1 MNKNTKHTPGPW
13 YAVQPAGANGWWVV
27 SKDKEGVECVDES
40 HDGGFKE
47 STARLIAAAPDLLT
61 ALEGLLEITDFHELY
76 GSKTEAARA
85 AIAKATGEHHD

>member
-1 MNKNTKHTPGPW
+1 MSKHTPGPW
-13 YAVQPAGANGWWVV
+13 VWTPESESIHGYSPEGEALVV
-27 SKDKEGVECVDES
+27 VYELNTNEAD
-40 HDGGFKE
+40 
-47 STARLIAAAPDLLT
+47 ARLIAAAPDLLT